1 MWACTR
7 GREGLKTL
15 ASFIL
20 CLLESKRA
28 FSAPVQPDFHPV
40 NPNRPCSGCGLWIV
54 SGLSSLVSR
63 WQEGRVCALPT
74 ADVVRCR
81 RPFGKPSLPLCPTPS
96 LFILQTW
103 NLEDTVGLKKGA
115 LLPTHPH
122 KGMNDL
128 QHTNT
133 DCMRVYGTS
142 FRVFHAVVAMFSGF
156 KGCGVNKNQALQL
169 VDDVHRVL

>member
-74 ADVVRCR
+74 ADVV
-81 RPFGKPSLPLCPTPS
+81 PSLPLCPTPS
-96 LFILQTW
+96 LFFFTNLKFGGHGGIEEGGATSHTSSQRHEWPTW
-103 NLEDTVGLKKGA
+103 
-115 LLPTHPH
+115 
-122 KGMNDL
+122 
-128 QHTNT
+128 HTNT

-156 KGCGVNKNQALQL
+156 KGCGVNKNQALRL
-169 VDDVHRVL
+169 VDDVHKVV

>member
-96 LFILQTW
+96 SFFLQTW
-103 NLEDTVGLKKGA
+103 NLEDTVGLKKGE

-128 QHTNT
+128 HDIQTPIVCE
-133 DCMRVYGTS
+133 CMELLSECSTQWLL
-142 FRVFHAVVAMFSGF
+142 
-156 KGCGVNKNQALQL
+156 CL
-169 VDDVHRVL
+169 VDLKAAALTRTKRSDWWMMYTG